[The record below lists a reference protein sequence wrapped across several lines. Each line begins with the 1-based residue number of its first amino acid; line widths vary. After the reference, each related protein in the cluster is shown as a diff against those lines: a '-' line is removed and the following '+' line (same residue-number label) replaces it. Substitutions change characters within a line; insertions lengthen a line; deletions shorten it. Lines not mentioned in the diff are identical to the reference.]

1 MRDSRNDARFFETC
15 HAPMA
20 ASETESSAGSAFDA
34 PAAVRGI
41 DPSLALFQSSSPR
54 LFSASPRLRVENSLP
69 D

>member
-1 MRDSRNDARFFETC
+1 
-15 HAPMA
+15 MA